1 MKKAVIFSL
10 ILAIILVGCNPTN
23 GIKNDVAKD
32 ASSSLDESLNG
43 IAEYF
48 PFLENTIIEY
58 QGIGNEFAEQKV
70 FYEFIEDNKAQM
82 KVLNPGT
89 KMIKVYELKNGALTE
104 VYMEGEFYHI
114 ENMLNENSNKQDI
127 ILKLPLEIG
136 NSWKTHDGYEREI
149 TGIDENIETP
159 YKVFNA
165 LEVTT
170 TFDEGRYQKEYYAK
184 GLGLV
189 ARIYTNNGEEI
200 KTLVSN
206 VSKSDVSQDIEMFY
220 PLNNDDGLAYVK
232 DEFLFK
238 TNDNVEKLIENKM
251 KNPKDERLNPLLPE
265 NVSINR
271 INLDRG
277 EWVVKVDITDNLIEE
292 LNVGSSQEYKVIQS
306 IVNTLGRYYDIDKV
320 YVSLSDRP
328 YESGHLQLAEG
339 ETFKVTTEDIEEL
352 E

>member
-23 GIKNDVAKD
+23 GIKNDVVKD

-170 TFDEGRYQKEYYAK
+170 TFDEGRYQKNIMLRD
-184 GLGLV
+184 LG
-189 ARIYTNNGEEI
+189 
-200 KTLVSN
+200 
-206 VSKSDVSQDIEMFY
+206 
-220 PLNNDDGLAYVK
+220 
-232 DEFLFK
+232 
-238 TNDNVEKLIENKM
+238 
-251 KNPKDERLNPLLPE
+251 
-265 NVSINR
+265 
-271 INLDRG
+271 
-277 EWVVKVDITDNLIEE
+277 
-292 LNVGSSQEYKVIQS
+292 
-306 IVNTLGRYYDIDKV
+306 
-320 YVSLSDRP
+320 
-328 YESGHLQLAEG
+328 
-339 ETFKVTTEDIEEL
+339 
-352 E
+352 